1 MRWGDG
7 VFVGIQVIDDGFG
20 VVSGGERRSQ
30 IQDDFG
36 VDLVRFIYGLDVGS
50 EEERGQEDLRGLF

>member
-7 VFVGIQVIDDGFG
+7 ASVGTQVIDDGSG

-30 IQDDFG
+30 TQDDFG
-36 VDLVRFIYGLDVGS
+36 VDLVRPTHGLDVGS
-50 EEERGQEDLRGLF
+50 EEERGQEDLRGLS